1 MDSKEKFD
9 YLLADIRNL
18 ETLVN
23 GLKQEEVLPALS
35 LSRTCNLAYSVLEKL
50 KAIENEQ
57 LQRLNIRLAEQ
68 QEELNHLS
76 VLLEQYKAMAE
87 TCKKNIQSVKQNI
100 EEAERPILTNQPAV
114 ESVSK
119 TDDIPQPVLE
129 VTKISQEPE
138 QEKILIQEREDR
150 LSANQ
155 PAHTVPSKSNISL
168 HDILEK
174 KNLSDFRKAFSLNDR
189 FRFKRELFKG
199 DENLMNQVIS
209 TLNEIHTLQDSLE
222 YVKTQL
228 RWDMNDETVQDFIKL
243 LDKRF
248 I

>member
-100 EEAERPILTNQPAV
+100 
-114 ESVSK
+114 
-119 TDDIPQPVLE
+119 
-129 VTKISQEPE
+129 
-138 QEKILIQEREDR
+138 
-150 LSANQ
+150 
-155 PAHTVPSKSNISL
+155 
-168 HDILEK
+168 
-174 KNLSDFRKAFSLNDR
+174 
-189 FRFKRELFKG
+189 
-199 DENLMNQVIS
+199 
-209 TLNEIHTLQDSLE
+209 
-222 YVKTQL
+222 
-228 RWDMNDETVQDFIKL
+228 
-243 LDKRF
+243 
-248 I
+248 

>member
-1 MDSKEKFD
+1 M
-9 YLLADIRNL
+9 
-18 ETLVN
+18 
-23 GLKQEEVLPALS
+23 
-35 LSRTCNLAYSVLEKL
+35 
-50 KAIENEQ
+50 
-57 LQRLNIRLAEQ
+57 
-68 QEELNHLS
+68 
-76 VLLEQYKAMAE
+76 
-87 TCKKNIQSVKQNI
+87 
-100 EEAERPILTNQPAV
+100 
-114 ESVSK
+114 
-119 TDDIPQPVLE
+119 
-129 VTKISQEPE
+129 TKISQEPE

-199 DENLMNQVIS
+199 DENLMNQVIF

>member
-1 MDSKEKFD
+1 M
-9 YLLADIRNL
+9 
-18 ETLVN
+18 
-23 GLKQEEVLPALS
+23 
-35 LSRTCNLAYSVLEKL
+35 
-50 KAIENEQ
+50 
-57 LQRLNIRLAEQ
+57 
-68 QEELNHLS
+68 
-76 VLLEQYKAMAE
+76 
-87 TCKKNIQSVKQNI
+87 
-100 EEAERPILTNQPAV
+100 
-114 ESVSK
+114 
-119 TDDIPQPVLE
+119 
-129 VTKISQEPE
+129 TKISQEPE

-150 LSANQ
+150 LSVNQ